1 MEQQSFGTM
10 KPMSLHQFSAGIV
23 PLSSSRLE
31 YSIINCIAVT
41 EYKKG
46 DSVTNT
52 YIVCMQKRE
61 CMWGT
66 WCQ

>member
-1 MEQQSFGTM
+1 MEHHSFGTM

-23 PLSSSRLE
+23 PLPSSRLE
-31 YSIINCIAVT
+31 YSIINCIAIT

-46 DSVTNT
+46 NSVINT

-61 CMWGT
+61 CMRGT